1 MLPTSILSTPALTVY
16 FDGACPLCARE
27 IALYRGCRGAETVA
41 FVDVGGSEPLGT
53 GLDRATALARF
64 HVRDADGRL
73 VSGAAAF
80 ARLWAQL
87 PAWRP
92 LAFIL
97 RLPGALWLAERA
109 YRAFLPLRPS
119 IARVLPVTACR
130 DGACERPPSRP

>member
-1 MLPTSILSTPALTVY
+1 MPITPALTVY

-27 IALYRGCRGAETVA
+27 IALYRGCRGAERIA
-41 FVDVGGSEPLGT
+41 FVDVAVGEPLGT

-92 LAFIL
+92 LALVL
-97 RLPGALWLAERA
+97 RLPGALWVAERA
-109 YRAFLPLRPS
+109 YRAFLPLRPH
-119 IARVLPVTACR
+119 IARILPNPACR